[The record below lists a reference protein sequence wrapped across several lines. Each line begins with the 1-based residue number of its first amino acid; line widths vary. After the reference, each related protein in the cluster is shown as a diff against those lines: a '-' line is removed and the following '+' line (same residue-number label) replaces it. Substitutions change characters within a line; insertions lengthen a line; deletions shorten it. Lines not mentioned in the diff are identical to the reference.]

1 MYEKKVKTIFSLKTH
16 MYPKWWVNYV
26 FGCLKPFFK
35 LLNHTNICTKFGSF
49 DNRKKIL
56 ILNHP
61 TSGVNWVITIWFGQH
76 TLFYIIKQKYDNIQY
91 KKMIYMY
98 Y

>member
-1 MYEKKVKTIFSLKTH
+1 MVGKLCVWVFKTIFL
-16 MYPKWWVNYV
+16 
-26 FGCLKPFFK
+26 K

-49 DNRKKIL
+49 VNRKKIL

-91 KKMIYMY
+91 KKIIYMY

>member
-1 MYEKKVKTIFSLKTH
+1 MVGKLCVWVFKTIFL
-16 MYPKWWVNYV
+16 NY
-26 FGCLKPFFK
+26 F
-35 LLNHTNICTKFGSF
+35 TNICTKFGSF
-49 DNRKKIL
+49 VNRKNIL

-61 TSGVNWVITIWFGQH
+61 TSGVNWVITIWFGQQ

-91 KKMIYMY
+91 KKMIYLY

>member
-1 MYEKKVKTIFSLKTH
+1 MVGKLCVWVFKTIFLNYLTIPTYVPNLEVLLTAKT
-16 MYPKWWVNYV
+16 
-26 FGCLKPFFK
+26 
-35 LLNHTNICTKFGSF
+35 
-49 DNRKKIL
+49 IL

-91 KKMIYMY
+91 KKIIYMY

>member
-1 MYEKKVKTIFSLKTH
+1 MVGKLCVWVFKTIYLNYLTVPTYVPNLEVVLTAKT
-16 MYPKWWVNYV
+16 
-26 FGCLKPFFK
+26 
-35 LLNHTNICTKFGSF
+35 
-49 DNRKKIL
+49 IL

-61 TSGVNWVITIWFGQH
+61 STVVNRVITIWFGQQ

-91 KKMIYMY
+91 NKMIYLY